1 MNNYYLKILLPMSR
15 VSLFIIYF
23 WFGILKVLG
32 LSPASDLIKNLFERT
47 IPFMSFETFLICF
60 GIFECLIGIFF
71 LIKGLEKVVLPMFI
85 IHMITTFGPLLFL
98 TEETWDGFSV
108 PSLEGQYIIKNL
120 ALITCALIIYG
131 YSKHLKNKS

>member
-98 TEETWDGFSV
+98 TEET
-108 PSLEGQYIIKNL
+108 
-120 ALITCALIIYG
+120 
-131 YSKHLKNKS
+131 